1 MAVVGVA
8 RWVLH
13 LPGCRS
19 LKEKRSV
26 VRGLRDRLISRFRV
40 SAAETGHQ
48 ERHAMAELT
57 AAVASADRRHAES
70 VIGNLD
76 AFVRSDPRA
85 QVIESETA
93 YF

>member
-1 MAVVGVA
+1 MAVVGVG

-26 VRGLRDRLISRFRV
+26 VRGLRDRMISRFHV
-40 SAAETGHQ
+40 SASETDHQ
-48 ERHAMAELT
+48 DRAAMAEIT
-57 AAVASADRRHAES
+57 AAVAAPDRRHAER
-70 VIGNLD
+70 VVTKLD

-93 YF
+93 FF

>member
-19 LKEKRSV
+19 LKDKRSI
-26 VRGLRDRLISRFRV
+26 VRGLRDRMISKFRV
-40 SAAETGHQ
+40 SASETDLHD
-48 ERHAMAELT
+48 RRAMAELT
-57 AAVASADRRHAES
+57 VAVASPDRRHAER
-70 VIGNLD
+70 VIGRAD
-76 AFVRSDPRA
+76 SFVRSDPRA
-85 QVIESETA
+85 QVVEHEIA

>member
-1 MAVVGVA
+1 MAAVGVA

-26 VRGLRDRLISRFRV
+26 VRGLRDRMISRFRV
-40 SAAETGHQ
+40 SAAETGHHD
-48 ERHAMAELT
+48 RHAMAELT
-57 AAVASADRRHAES
+57 AAVAAADRRHAEA
-70 VIGNLD
+70 VIARLES
-76 AFVRSDPRA
+76 FVRSDPRA
-85 QVIESETA
+85 QVIESEIA

>member
-1 MAVVGVA
+1 MAAVGVG

-26 VRGLRDRLISRFRV
+26 VRGLRDRMISRFKV
-40 SAAETGHQ
+40 SAAETDHQ
-48 ERHAMAELT
+48 DRPSMAELT
-57 AAVASADRRHAES
+57 AAVAAADRHFAEL
-70 VIGNLD
+70 VIGKLD

-85 QVIESETA
+85 QVVESETA